1 MSLPVGK
8 QDPAFADTGIFAI
21 GKRHDDPDVAFVL
34 SMIPHHRSAID
45 TVRSQ
50 LATGTDRANMA
61 LAQHIIAEPQKEID
75 AMRAWLRQRVIE
87 SE

>member
-34 SMIPHHRSAID
+34 GMIPHHQGAID
-45 TVRSQ
+45 MARIQ
-50 LATGTDRANMA
+50 LAAGSDRVNRA
-61 LAQHIIAEPQKEID
+61 LAQHIIAEQQKEID
-75 AMRAWLRQRVIE
+75 AMRAWLRQRGIE